1 MKKTVRKVYVGASLL
16 ALVGCAM
23 NAHTTIM
30 PMEDSTYQ
38 AISTSRSGQD
48 ALDDNVKKASET
60 CQKQGKSYAVVSQN
74 NYYQGVDPNLK
85 KMANMASDVAF
96 FSKSG
101 AFVPTHSLSSDDDYK
116 VVTVF
121 RCK

>member
-1 MKKTVRKVYVGASLL
+1 MKKIVQEICFGSGLL
-16 ALVGCAM
+16 VLAGCAI
-23 NAHTTIM
+23 NAHTTVM
-30 PMEDSTYQ
+30 PMEDNTYQ

-60 CQKQGKSYAVVSQN
+60 CQKQGKSYAVVSQK
-74 NYYQGVDPNLK
+74 NYYEGVDPNLK

-101 AFVPTHSLSSDDDYK
+101 AFVPTQSLSSDDDYK